1 MADSLLKDGEQ
12 SPEKPGDGDQEFEPT
27 AEMLVHDFDDE
38 QTLAEE
44 EAIASAGGE
53 DPQNELNNLQKLHIH
68 TRPNLALT
76 KLSSTQESDM
86 PIEQLLALYG
96 YGDRG
101 SGAVGGNGE
110 VAAPTDARL
119 PEEELEE
126 DMEEDEEEDDDES
139 LESESSSSGN
149 AISSKKDL
157 PAEDPN
163 ALPEEAALP
172 VKASAEIK
180 PRSDLHLLYPNE
192 EGNVPEAR
200 LLRSSGTAGA
210 APSDEEADEEDDVDY
225 APGEDEWRKT
235 IMIGSEYQSSVPSGL
250 SPYDNIQ
257 TVPYENEDKLLW
269 TPWVLD
275 DATTDDYLRCCAQ
288 IQIELMKSKLPTS
301 ANKTQQTLYSL
312 GSLPMGA
319 HTRDDEQALHQLL
332 QCGHNVEEAVRR
344 RKMSNVTPCDNVS
357 LWSEE
362 ECRNFESGLRVF
374 GKDFHHIQ
382 QQKVR
387 TRSVGELVQ
396 FYYLWKKT
404 ERHDVLANRARLEK
418 KKYALHPGTTDY
430 MDRFLD
436 EQELQGT
443 NATAATTHHITRER
457 SNSRSSS
464 PNVHSLIYGD
474 PKRLRV
480 AVTPPAGGE
489 DGAPNGLPVA
499 GDEAGLLDGAD
510 ESNGQVLSAAA
521 AAAAA
526 AATVLP
532 PPSDAMT
539 SSSRDLMS

>member
-1 MADSLLKDGEQ
+1 MFSTSSVLLNDGEL
-12 SPEKPGDGDQEFEPT
+12 SPGKGGDGDQEFEPT
-27 AEMLVHDFDDE
+27 ADMLVHDFDDE

-53 DPQNELNNLQKLHIH
+53 DPQNELNNLQK
-68 TRPNLALT
+68 
-76 KLSSTQESDM
+76 ESDM

-101 SGAVGGNGE
+101 SGNGNGE

-119 PEEELEE
+119 PEEELDEE
-126 DMEEDEEEDDDES
+126 MEEDDGEEEEDNDDDES
-139 LESESSSSGN
+139 VESESSSSGN
-149 AISSKKDL
+149 AISANKKDL
-157 PAEDPN
+157 HAEDSIAHPC
-163 ALPEEAALP
+163 EEAVHP
-172 VKASAEIK
+172 VKNNVDIK
-180 PRSDLHLLYPNE
+180 PRSDLHLIYSNE

-200 LLRSSGTAGA
+200 LLRSSGAAGA
-210 APSDEEADEEDDVDY
+210 TASDEEADEEDDVDY

-250 SPYDNIQ
+250 SPYDNLQ

-275 DATTDDYLRCCAQ
+275 DTVTDEYLQRCAQ
-288 IQIELMKSKLPTS
+288 IQQELMRSKLTS
-301 ANKTQQTLYSL
+301 STTQPLQTLAL
-312 GSLPMGA
+312 LASLPMGA

-332 QCGHNVEEAVRR
+332 QCGHNVEEALRR
-344 RKMSNVTPCDNVS
+344 RKMSNVTPCDTVS

-443 NATAATTHHITRER
+443 TAAAAPHHFTRER

-480 AVTPPAGGE
+480 TATPPAAGGE

-539 SSSRDLMS
+539 ASNRDLMS